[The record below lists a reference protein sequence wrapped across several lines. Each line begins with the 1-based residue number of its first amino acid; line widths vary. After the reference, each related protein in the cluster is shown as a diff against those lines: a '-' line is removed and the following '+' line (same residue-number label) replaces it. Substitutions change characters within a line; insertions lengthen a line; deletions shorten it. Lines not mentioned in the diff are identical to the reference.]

1 MTINEI
7 KTAIIKLLRA
17 ETDIENITAED
28 VEQADFPLLHIQ
40 ITPLNS
46 SLFSLSHDARLW
58 SKSLFIDISYME
70 ETRTDN
76 AKLYDMLEKIN
87 GIFGHGFYVGKRF
100 LHIGSSNFNI
110 TDDIGHYTTT
120 INFTDGA
127 AVPVHEPLAERID
140 CTINIRK
147 D

>member
-17 ETDIENITAED
+17 GTDIENITAED

-58 SKSLFIDISYME
+58 SKSLLIDVSYME
-70 ETRTDN
+70 ETRTEN
-76 AKLYDMLEKIN
+76 AKIYDMLEKIN

-127 AVPVHEPLAERID
+127 AVPVNEPLAAEID